1 MKNAPTLVISIL
13 VSSWIS
19 FATVG
24 FGADAANACVPYVSI
39 SASEVYAKSDEV
51 PDSLRDLN
59 PHRII
64 LWVGPSEDEKVKLT
78 QYYVV
83 PGEPNEWMSETWQD
97 IRFSIF
103 VNLNED
109 IRFARVIGSRDGER
123 LFEFHSY
130 LSMRQPKIQPV
141 DPDYAARRLE
151 ELERMAHA
159 WEEQYNQLAVSTAR
173 ARDAQFERD
182 PDHWVDQNCTVEANE
197 WGFTNEW
204 VRRELDPHLIR
215 AQALS
220 GVNPNFVRRA
230 EEFFSIWQSGDR
242 LFSYATPTRLQGP
255 VYGEWGYIIVRDCKL
270 VAKLMVAIS

>member
-1 MKNAPTLVISIL
+1 MILQAVDSAVPAENAPRFQQPLGKPFGFPTDSTATTTTRY
-13 VSSWIS
+13 SWCPPKRGRS
-19 FATVG
+19 
-24 FGADAANACVPYVSI
+24 
-39 SASEVYAKSDEV
+39 EV

-159 WEEQYNQLAVSTAR
+159 
-173 ARDAQFERD
+173 
-182 PDHWVDQNCTVEANE
+182 
-197 WGFTNEW
+197 
-204 VRRELDPHLIR
+204 
-215 AQALS
+215 
-220 GVNPNFVRRA
+220 
-230 EEFFSIWQSGDR
+230 
-242 LFSYATPTRLQGP
+242 
-255 VYGEWGYIIVRDCKL
+255 
-270 VAKLMVAIS
+270 